1 MIDHHTKQ
9 RQAWLRNMRHNPLQD
24 AVAVVLAA
32 LALLA
37 ALFII

>member
-9 RQAWLRNMRHNPLQD
+9 RQVWLRNMRHNPLQD
-24 AVAVVLAA
+24 AIAAVLAA

-37 ALFII
+37 FLFAV

>member
-24 AVAVVLAA
+24 AALVVLAA

-37 ALFII
+37 FLFAV